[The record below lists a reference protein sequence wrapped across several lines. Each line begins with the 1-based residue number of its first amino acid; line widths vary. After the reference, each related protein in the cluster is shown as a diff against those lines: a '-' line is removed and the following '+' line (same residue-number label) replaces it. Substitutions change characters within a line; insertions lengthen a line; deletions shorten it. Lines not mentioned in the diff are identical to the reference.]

1 MIFREWRKI
10 RCSLLYINHVAY
22 YYILKIVNTSNVYC
36 RQIVELLHAHGVT
49 TVYCSPGSRNAPLLV
64 ALDACDK
71 ITKHVVIDERS
82 AAFQAYGCALIEQ
95 KPVAILCTSGTAVLD
110 YAPAVA
116 EAYYSGVPLIVI
128 SADRP
133 KEWIDQDDSQTIRQ
147 FGVLDNFV
155 KGSYDVRAIPE
166 GSLREYT
173 EDVKWTV
180 NRTVNEAL
188 LKALEGKQGPVHI
201 NVQLAEPLGELTD
214 ESHPYERSV
223 SLISAS
229 ESLAPDIMKRLA
241 LEIVGAKVMLVAG
254 FSMPNHNLDRAVRML
269 ASYPNVV
276 VMAET
281 LANLHDPQPMS
292 TMIDSVLCDMTE
304 EDKEKMRPDIVISIG
319 GALVS
324 RMLKQYLRDYPP
336 RAHWSLGHS
345 NYFCDCFKSLTQKI
359 EIAPAPFLRHLCGV
373 IRKTKIKTE
382 SDFSSLWQAYRLS
395 SANLTSDYIKK
406 SEWSDLK
413 ALDYIFNHLPFD
425 NLFVSNGT
433 AVRYSQLLPH
443 SCHAEYCNRGVSGI
457 DGSTSTAVG
466 AAWAYK
472 GNTTLL
478 SGDISWLYDSGASVL
493 SEVPDDMRMVVI
505 NNSGGGIFR
514 FIKSTSGI
522 PEETREKY
530 FCVENLPDITAIA
543 TGYGIEV
550 KEAYDM
556 ELLKEGVAWL
566 AEDSDFPRMLVVVTP
581 PNESADTLSAY
592 FKKTKK
598 NI

>member
-10 RCSLLYINHVAY
+10 RCSLLYINQVAY

-36 RQIVELLHAHGVT
+36 RQIVELLHEHGVT
-49 TVYCSPGSRNAPLLV
+49 TAYCSPGSRNAPLLV
-64 ALDACDK
+64 ALDACEAIK
-71 ITKHVVIDERS
+71 KHVVIDERS

-95 KPVAILCTSGTAVLD
+95 KPVALLCTSGTAVLD

-133 KEWIDQDDSQTIRQ
+133 REWIDQDDSQTIRQ

-166 GSLREYT
+166 GSDREYT

-214 ESHPYERSV
+214 ETLANERSV

-229 ESLAPDIMKRLA
+229 ESLSPDTMKSLA

-254 FSMPNHNLDRAVRML
+254 FSVPNHNLDRAVRMF
-269 ASYPNVV
+269 ASYSNVV

-281 LANLHDPQPMS
+281 LANLHDPQQMS
-292 TMIDSVLCDMTE
+292 TMIDSVLCDMTP
-304 EDKEKMRPDIVISIG
+304 EDKERMRPDIVISIG

-324 RMLKQYLRDYPP
+324 RMLKQYLRDNPP

-359 EIAPAPFLRHLCGV
+359 DITPASFLRQLCGV
-373 IRKTKIKTE
+373 VRKTKIKID
-382 SDFSSLWQAYRLS
+382 SDYSSLWHAYRLR
-395 SANLTSDYIKK
+395 SAKLTQDYIKK
-406 SEWSDLK
+406 SKWSDLK
-413 ALDYIFNHLPFD
+413 ALDYIFNHLRLD

-433 AVRYSQLLPH
+433 IVRYSQLLPH

-466 AAWAYK
+466 GALAYP

-478 SGDISWLYDSGASVL
+478 SGDISWIYDSGASVL
-493 SEVPDDMRMVVI
+493 NNVPDDMRMVVI

-514 FIKSTSGI
+514 FIKSTSEI

-530 FCVENLPDITAIA
+530 FCVENLPDIAAIA
-543 TGYGIEV
+543 SAYGIEV
-550 KEAYDM
+550 MEADD
-556 ELLKEGVAWL
+556 LDQLKEGISWL
-566 AEDSDFPRMLVVVTP
+566 SGISDFPRMLVVETP
-581 PNESADTLSAY
+581 AIDSADTLSAY
-592 FKKTKK
+592 FTKNK
-598 NI
+598 

>member
-1 MIFREWRKI
+1 M
-10 RCSLLYINHVAY
+10 L
-22 YYILKIVNTSNVYC
+22 NTSNIYC
-36 RQIVELLHAHGVT
+36 RQIVELLHSHGVT
-49 TVYCSPGSRNAPLLV
+49 TAYCSPGSRNAPLLV
-64 ALDACDK
+64 ALEACEN

-95 KPVAILCTSGTAVLD
+95 KPVAIVCTSGTAVLD

-133 KEWIDQDDSQTIRQ
+133 REWIDQDDSQTIRQ

-166 GSLREYT
+166 GSHREYT
-173 EDVKWTV
+173 EDVRWTV

-214 ESHPYERSV
+214 EPLADERSV

-229 ESLAPDIMKRLA
+229 ESLSPDIMKRLA
-241 LEIVGAKVMLVAG
+241 LEIVGSKVMLVAG
-254 FSMPNHNLDRAVRML
+254 FSMPNHNLDRAVRMF
-269 ASYPNVV
+269 ASHPNVV

-281 LANLHDPQPMS
+281 LANLHDPQQMS
-292 TMIDSVLCDMTE
+292 TMIDSVLCDMTL
-304 EDKEKMRPDIVISIG
+304 EDKERMRPDIVISIG

-324 RMLKQYLRDYPP
+324 RMLKQYLRDFPP

-359 EIAPAPFLRHLCGV
+359 DISPAPFLRQLCGV
-373 IRKTKIKTE
+373 IRKNKIKID
-382 SDFSSLWQAYRLS
+382 SDYSSAWHGYRLR
-395 SANLTSDYIKK
+395 SAKLSQDYIKK
-406 SEWSDLK
+406 SKWSDLK
-413 ALDYIFNHLPFD
+413 ALDYIFNHLRFD

-433 AVRYSQLLPH
+433 LVRYSQLLPH

-466 AAWAYK
+466 ASWAYQ

-478 SGDISWLYDSGASVL
+478 SGDISWIYDSGASVL
-493 SEVPDDMRMVVI
+493 NDVPDDMRMVVI

-514 FIKSTSGI
+514 FIKSTSEI
-522 PEETREKY
+522 PEVTREKY
-530 FCVENLPDITAIA
+530 FCVENLPDIAAIA
-543 TGYGIEV
+543 SAYGIEV
-550 KEAYDM
+550 MEAYD
-556 ELLKEGVAWL
+556 LDQLKEGIAWL
-566 AEDSDFPRMLVVVTP
+566 SGVSDFPRMLVVMTP
-581 PNESADTLSAY
+581 AIDSADTLSAY
-592 FKKTKK
+592 FKKNK
-598 NI
+598 